1 VAGKTGSTPSPV
13 SNWVKHIWLNMQIIR
28 NEEELEERL
37 SRPTEDDVAA
47 LAALDGD
54 LLILGAGGKM
64 GPSLAKL
71 ARRASTKRVIAVAR
85 FSDPSVA
92 AELRASGIETVACDL
107 LEPGALDQLPDAP
120 NVIFMAAR
128 KFGTSGSEYLTWA
141 MNAFLPGLVAERYRA
156 SRIVAFSSGN
166 VYGLE
171 PASGSG
177 SVESSPVAPAGEYA
191 QSVLGPERM
200 FEYASSRWQTKVAL
214 LRLNYAVD
222 LRYGV
227 LVDIASAVFEG
238 RSIDLRM
245 GMVNVIWQGDA
256 NSMCLRS
263 FAHCQTPPRILNIT
277 GPEKLSVREI
287 AREFGRR
294 FEKAPIFSGEERD
307 TALLNNA
314 SEAHRLFGPPKVTAA
329 QMMDWA
335 AHWISSGGRSLN
347 KPTHFEARDGRF

>member
-1 VAGKTGSTPSPV
+1 
-13 SNWVKHIWLNMQIIR
+13 MQTIH
-28 NEEELEERL
+28 NEAELEERL
-37 SRPTEDDVAA
+37 SRPSEEDIAA

-71 ARRASTKRVIAVAR
+71 ARRASNKRIIAVAR
-85 FSDPSVA
+85 FSDTSVA
-92 AELRASGIETVACDL
+92 HDLGASGIETVACDL
-107 LEPGALDQLPDAP
+107 LEPGALARLPDAP
-120 NVIFMAAR
+120 NVVFMAAR

-141 MNAFLPGLVAERYRA
+141 MNTFLPGLVAERYRA

-171 PASGSG
+171 PVSGHG
-177 SVESSPVAPAGEYA
+177 SVESTPVAPAGEYA
-191 QSVLGPERM
+191 QSVLGRERM
-200 FEYASSRWQTKVAL
+200 FEYASSRWHTKAVL

-238 RSIDLRM
+238 RAIDLRM

-263 FAHCQTPPRILNIT
+263 FAYCQAPPRVLNIT

-294 FEKAPIFSGEERD
+294 FGKAPIFSGEESH
-307 TALLNNA
+307 TALLSNA
-314 SEAHRLFGPPKVTAA
+314 AEAHRLFGPPKVAA
-329 QMMDWA
+329 SQMMEWVA
-335 AHWISSGGRSLN
+335 QWISSGGRLLN
-347 KPTHFEARDGRF
+347 KPTHFQARDGRF